1 MIDCVSCGLGLSS
14 LPAGRVSSGVGE
26 VIDLVSSDSWESVEL
41 YAEKRDVRGCT
52 VVARVLVEKR
62 GCIVIARVLAEK
74 RDMSGCALLGGKAGR
89 GRSEVEVLVLW
100 R

>member
-41 YAEKRDVRGCT
+41 YAEKRDVRGC
-52 VVARVLVEKR
+52 
-62 GCIVIARVLAEK
+62 IVIARVLAEK